1 MDQGLVNQLA
11 QPTNHV
17 AQAYEARTGALQKQH
32 TDEAALQRQKD
43 NDMLKVF
50 EFAGDGQVNEAK
62 YYAQTK
68 GLEIPPEIY
77 SNADF
82 AKGLTLA
89 GKIYGD
95 DPVAAQKFTTAW
107 IQNPQGDFQ
116 TRLAAAQ
123 GAAGKVIDPNDR
135 EYQRKINFEMW
146 KQKNIPK
153 DPVKLT
159 PGETVLDGTSFKPM
173 YSTAPKPPVDRFKA
187 GADAYNASVQS
198 GMSTPEQAELARNSA
213 YAEWDS
219 IYGHQ
224 AAPGTPAPASPGLTG
239 TAPATPTHPGFTP
252 APAPLAQ
259 PQQPMTSAQP
269 PQIPS
274 GLPPGSV
281 MIGTTNGRS
290 VYQAPNG
297 DRFVDDGNP

>member
-1 MDQGLVNQLA
+1 MNQGLLNQLA
-11 QPTNHV
+11 QPTNNV
-17 AQAYEARTGALQKQH
+17 AQAYEARTGQLQKQH
-32 TDEAALQRQKD
+32 ADEAAAQRQKD

-68 GLEIPPEIY
+68 GLEIPEEIY

-123 GAAGKVIDPNDR
+123 GAAGKPIDPNDR
-135 EYQRKINFEMW
+135 EYQRKIQFEMW
-146 KQKNIPK
+146 KMKNLPK
-153 DPVKLT
+153 DPLKLS
-159 PGETVLDGTSFKPM
+159 PGETVYDPKTYQPLA
-173 YSTAPKPPVDRFKA
+173 STPPKPPVDRFKA
-187 GADAYNASVQS
+187 GADAYNAAVQS
-198 GMSTPEQAELARNSA
+198 GMQTPEQAAAARDTA
-213 YAEWDS
+213 YKEWDA
-219 IYGHQ
+219 IYGQ
-224 AAPGTPAPASPGLTG
+224 SAAPGAPGLASPGLTG
-239 TAPATPTHPGFTP
+239 GSTQAQPFNP
-252 APAPLAQ
+252 APSPTAR
-259 PQQPMTSAQP
+259 PQQPVSSVQ

-281 MIGTTNGRS
+281 MIGTTNGKA

>member
-1 MDQGLVNQLA
+1 MNNGLLNQLA
-11 QPTNHV
+11 APVNNV
-17 AQAYEARTGALQKQH
+17 AQAYESRTSALQQQDKA
-32 TDEAALQRQKD
+32 EADLQRQKD

-68 GLEIPPEIY
+68 GLEIPQEIY

-107 IQNPQGDFQ
+107 VQNPTGDFQ

-123 GAAGKVIDPNDR
+123 QAAGKAIDPNDR
-135 EYQRKINFEMW
+135 EYQRKIQFEMW
-146 KQKNIPK
+146 KMKNIPK
-153 DPVKLT
+153 DPFTLN
-159 PGETVLDGTSFKPM
+159 PGETRYDGTGKPM
-173 YSTAPKPPVDRFKA
+173 ASTPPKPPVDRFKA
-187 GADAYNASVQS
+187 GADAYNATLQS
-198 GMSTPEQAELARNSA
+198 GMATDAQANAARESA
-213 YAEWDS
+213 YKEWDQ
-219 IYGHQ
+219 IYGQ
-224 AAPGTPAPASPGLTG
+224 PPAPPVPPAASPGLTG
-239 TAPATPTHPGFTP
+239 GGFSP
-252 APAPLAQ
+252 APAPLA
-259 PQQPMTSAQP
+259 PQNGAVTSTQP

-274 GLPPGSV
+274 GLPQGSV
-281 MIGTTNGRS
+281 MIGTANGRP